1 MLATGGGCVLRAEN
15 AQALRANSLVVWL
28 KRAIDQLPREGRPL
42 SVGNLYEMEQKRA
55 PYYRAASDV
64 QIENQGSVE
73 EVAAAV
79 VAALQEGA
87 VHL

>member
-1 MLATGGGCVLRAEN
+1 M
-15 AQALRANSLVVWL
+15 
-28 KRAIDQLPREGRPL
+28 
-42 SVGNLYEMEQKRA
+42 GNLYEMEQKRA
-55 PYYRAASDV
+55 PYYLAASDV

>member
-1 MLATGGGCVLRAEN
+1 MCIRD
-15 AQALRANSLVVWL
+15 R
-28 KRAIDQLPREGRPL
+28 LPREGRPL
-42 SVGNLYEMEQKRA
+42 SAGNLYEMEQTRA

-79 VAALQEGA
+79 AAALREGA